1 MKMDPVK
8 LFREE
13 ISNEIP
19 FDAQVYENARNYF
32 ASRAIAYESP
42 IGGMGIVA
50 ADAENLSHVFFTD
63 DFPFREPS
71 PIEKQYPVLT
81 YAQELLD
88 QYFAGQPME
97 FSGVPIRVNWGT
109 DFQNRVWE
117 MIRQIPYGEV
127 RSYKW
132 VAEQVGKP
140 KAVRA
145 VGGAVGANTAV
156 ILNPCHRVVRSNGAL
171 GGYGGG
177 LERKRQLLALEGH
190 PIEKLK

>member
-1 MKMDPVK
+1 MRINPFK

-13 ISNEIP
+13 ISKEIP
-19 FDAQVYENARNYF
+19 FDVQAYKDARNYF
-32 ASRAIAYESP
+32 TSRTIAYASP
-42 IGGMGIVA
+42 MGCMGIVA
-50 ADAENLSHVFFTD
+50 ANARSLSHVFFTD
-63 DFPFREPS
+63 DFPFGESS
-71 PIEKQYPVLT
+71 PIHSQYPVLT

-88 QYFAGQPME
+88 QYFAGEPLE
-97 FSGVPIRVNWGT
+97 FSEVPIRFNWGT

-117 MIRQIPYGEV
+117 TIRQIPYGEV

-132 VAEQVGKP
+132 IAEQVGKP

-145 VGGAVGANTAV
+145 VGSAVGANAAV

-190 PIEKLK
+190 PVEQF